1 MTGAGHDL
9 AAAGRGVAVAT
20 GVAAMAAISAIGFLL
35 AAARPAS
42 AQLALSSADGSTSLK
57 LGVLGQLQAQDI
69 DTPDGKKS
77 AKDLY
82 VRRLR
87 LIGLFKYGD
96 KLSLFFDTDNP
107 NLGKGNADG
116 TKNVSTSTFI
126 QDLVLGYAFAHELQ
140 LEAGEMLLPT
150 SFDHVSGASTLL
162 TLDYGAFTFNE
173 LAALQSNNGRDYG
186 LQARGYLA
194 GDHLEYRLGGWQG
207 NRGKNEVNSFRYS
220 GRLSLWVMGTQT
232 GIYYTANSLGKRQS
246 MEIGGSFD
254 RQKQYSA
261 YTGDFFWDQPVG
273 GGNAF
278 TAQVDYTR
286 WDGGTFVDV
295 PKQSTVLVEAGFYV
309 APIKSQ
315 PFFQYSDQ
323 SFDHHSHPDQKRTTF
338 GLGFYPYGHTSDL
351 KFAYTRLTETG
362 QGSRNQ
368 YQLQYQVYV
377 W

>member
-9 AAAGRGVAVAT
+9 AAAGR
-20 GVAAMAAISAIGFLL
+20 VAAIAGACALGLLL
-35 AAARPAS
+35 AAARPAG
-42 AQLALSSADGSTSLK
+42 AQLQLASADGSTSLR

-69 DTPDGKKS
+69 DTVNGQQS
-77 AKDLY
+77 SKDLY
-82 VRRLR
+82 IRRLR

-116 TKNVSTSTFI
+116 TKNVNTSTFI
-126 QDLVLGYAFAHELQ
+126 QDLVVGYAFAHELH

-162 TLDYGAFTFNE
+162 TLDFGAFTFNE

-207 NRGKNEVNSFRYS
+207 NRGKNEVNAFRYT

-286 WDGGTFVDV
+286 WDGGTFVPI
-295 PKQSTVLVEAGFYV
+295 PKQSTVLVEAGFYL
-309 APIKSQ
+309 APIKAQ

-323 SFDHHSHPDQKRTTF
+323 SFDHHSQPDQKRTTF
-338 GLGFYPYGHTSDL
+338 GLGFYPHGHNSDL
-351 KFAYTRLTETG
+351 KFAFTRLTGTG
-362 QGSRNQ
+362 QVSRNQ
-368 YQLQYQVYV
+368 YQLQYQLYV